1 MIGTTIYQDA
11 RFGNDFVVID
21 NRSQQLELR
30 EDEIKLICDR
40 HYGIGC
46 DQLVVI
52 NSNNKKDIQLT
63 LFFGIQMDRFLPLV
77 AMRQG
82 V

>member
-1 MIGTTIYQDA
+1 MHGC
-11 RFGNDFVVID
+11 GNDFVVID
-21 NRSQQLELR
+21 NRSQQLELH

-52 NSNNKKDIQLT
+52 NSTNKKISQLT
-63 LFFGIQMDRFLPLV
+63 LFFGIQMALFLLLAEMLQDV
-77 AMRQG
+77 
-82 V
+82 